1 MAELNLEIITPSK
14 TIFNGPVK
22 SVTVP
27 GIDGSFQILRYHAP
41 LISVIDIGLVKVVS
55 TDDVISY
62 YATGGGTVEVNNNKV
77 LLLADSIELA
87 ESIDVA
93 RAENAKHRAEERL
106 SNRTKTTDVQRAEVA
121 LRRAVNRLKIVEQ
134 RIRQN
139 V

>member
-1 MAELNLEIITPSK
+1 MAQLNLEIITPSK

-41 LISVIDIGLVKVVS
+41 LIGVIDIGLVKVVS
-55 TDDVISY
+55 TDDEISY

-87 ESIDVA
+87 EDIDVA
-93 RAENAKHRAEERL
+93 RAESAKQRAEQRLAKKDKNTDIHRAE
-106 SNRTKTTDVQRAEVA
+106 TA

-139 V
+139 I